1 MIMKDLKMLN
11 INKNGKRKC
20 FPFIYSPVSDFSVDM
35 ITTCPS

>member
-20 FPFIYSPVSDFSVDM
+20 FSLIYSPVRDF
-35 ITTCPS
+35 